1 MTDALLA
8 DLAAVGEPVADLWDL
23 VNSPVRRPAA
33 VPVLLDWLR
42 HLDDRVAEPG
52 RERLREGIVRALTV
66 PDARP
71 VAAPELIAQFRAVAD
86 PTGFGVR
93 WAIGNALAVVAD
105 DSVFADLAD
114 LARDPAHGPARQMLL
129 AALGRSRDPR
139 AAEVVL
145 SLLTDEDVVSH
156 ALAALAKL
164 KPAGARPAVELLLSH
179 PKPLVRKEAKKA
191 LAKLP

>member
-8 DLAAVGEPVADLWDL
+8 DLAAAGEPVADLWDL
-23 VNSPVRRPAA
+23 VNSPARRPAA
-33 VPVLLDWLR
+33 VPVLLDWLH
-42 HLDDRVAEPG
+42 HLDERVTGPQ
-52 RERLREGIVRALTV
+52 RERVREGIVRALSV

-71 VAAPELIAQFRAVAD
+71 AAAPELIAQFRAVAD

-105 DSVFADLAD
+105 DSVFDELAE

-129 AALGRSRDPR
+129 AAIGRSRDPR
-139 AAEVVL
+139 APEVAL
-145 SLLTDEDVVSH
+145 SLLGDEDVVAH

-164 KPAGARPAVELLLSH
+164 KPEGARPAVEPLLAH